1 MEIPQQGNFF
11 NKILPFFT
19 TVFGNIFSRIEWNG
33 ICPFMAVNYF
43 LIKTLNQMKKL
54 IPAIFL
60 FSGACLF
67 SACGNNDNSTDATAD
82 STMTTM
88 ESTNPN
94 SVSDD
99 GEDFVKDAAKGGLME
114 VELGKLAQEKGSS
127 QDVKNFGKMMVDDHS
142 KANADLK
149 QVAALKS
156 IQIPDSLNEDQIKD
170 MDDLSKKSGADFDKA
185 YVDMMV
191 DDHKEDV
198 DDFKKAADDINDTD
212 IKTFA
217 QNTLPVLQKHLDRIN
232 EIKSKM

>member
-1 MEIPQQGNFF
+1 
-11 NKILPFFT
+11 
-19 TVFGNIFSRIEWNG
+19 
-33 ICPFMAVNYF
+33 
-43 LIKTLNQMKKL
+43 MKKL

-114 VELGKLAQEKGSS
+114 VELGKLAQEKGSG
-127 QDVKNFGKMMVDDHS
+127 QDVKDFGKMMVDDHS

-156 IQIPDSLNEDQIKD
+156 IQIPDSLNEDQRKD